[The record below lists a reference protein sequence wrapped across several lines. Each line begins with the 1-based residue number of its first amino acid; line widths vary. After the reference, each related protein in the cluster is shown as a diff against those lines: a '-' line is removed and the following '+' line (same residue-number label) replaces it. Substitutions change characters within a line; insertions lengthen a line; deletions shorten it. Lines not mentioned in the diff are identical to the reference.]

1 MSKKKRIAELLKK
14 YKHAWVFSYILLYVP
29 WFLYLESQ
37 VTENYYVIHSWID
50 EKIPFVEYFIAETS
64 RDQRGVLCSGRADHP
79 GDDVFETTFDLRC
92 DRRVCAGICIVSGCI
107 CNGTQ
112 ESSGAGTAEEEYCI
126 QQIKREMKKDTE
138 V

>member
-50 EKIPFVEYFIAETS
+50 EKIPFVEYFIVPYLLWFFCIFS
-64 RDQRGVLCSGRADHP
+64 
-79 GDDVFETTFDLRC
+79 LRMWT
-92 DRRVCAGICIVSGCI
+92 DFTNLRS
-107 CNGTQ
+107 
-112 ESSGAGTAEEEYCI
+112 
-126 QQIKREMKKDTE
+126 
-138 V
+138 